1 MTWHD
6 YCCLRPRAEAR
17 RRGCGGQV
25 TTEYA
30 VMLGLFLGVALL
42 LALLLAVFSEYGWRI
57 ISLVGLE
64 YP

>member
-1 MTWHD
+1 MKWHD
-6 YCCLRPRAEAR
+6 YCCLKTHGGAR

-25 TTEYA
+25 MAEY
-30 VMLGLFLGVALL
+30 VTVLGLFLGVALL
-42 LALLLAVFSEYGWRI
+42 LALLLAVFSEYGWRV